1 MPDKTIGQQLDEA
14 LKAGARHSHSDQ
26 SHIDQAVDHLIQAG
40 GAHPR
45 LMSEAPPMEW
55 TPEDPAKALITFGT
69 EVKAL
74 GGGKVGGY
82 LVRFS
87 TANDPDLTGDFFTA
101 ETDFGDFKAAPV
113 LYQHGLDAKM
123 GKRKLGSGDLKKDD
137 VGVWIEAQ
145 LALRD
150 DYEKAVYEMA
160 AAGKLGWSSG
170 TASHLV
176 ERAPEG
182 KAARITAWPLGLD
195 ASLTP
200 HPAEP
205 RNAAQSLKA
214 YMDMLTADTPAAK
227 SADIPAPADSVKTV
241 LPVEVLSPQENHT
254 MTTETQAP
262 APVDTSVLDAI
273 KALTA
278 EVTALKAAAPV
289 QRTPGVAGMIDEG
302 KAPAQIA
309 PALSYA
315 DDQLYELK
323 SFLNRELDEDSR
335 RLWREQQAKI
345 RQTQADSD
353 HVKAYHAYLRNPGDY
368 GAAQNLRQAAMKTAL
383 AEGTAS
389 LGGNLVPVLYSNQ
402 LVSTLKEESILRR
415 AGAYQ
420 FPIAGTNALKVAT
433 LTRSAS
439 AALVAEGASVAGQE
453 PTFGVVSFDAYAY
466 KATAVASRESIADSR
481 FDVAAI
487 LNENF
492 GWQFTQSENNQFG
505 IGTGSSQPQ
514 GIAVGATMAV
524 SGGSTL
530 ALATANHDKFLD
542 LYHALPYQY
551 RTNAVWFMNDAV
563 IKAVRASKWAT
574 TTGAGSTTTYNQ
586 FLLTVDNTGD
596 SPVAPFGRFMGR
608 PIFPLNTMASSGSTG
623 AVAVFA
629 DPRFF
634 WISDFALGGTEIQQL
649 NERWADNWQ
658 VGWNAWRRFDS
669 NLMVSE
675 AAQSMKLL

>member
-1 MPDKTIGQQLDEA
+1 MDDNAEIKSGR
-14 LKAGARHSHSDQ
+14 RHSESDMTLGRKVKA
-26 SHIDQAVDHLIQAG
+26 QASEIVSAMDALGFADEPTPLEWSPEKSLVYFG
-40 GAHPR
+40 G
-45 LMSEAPPMEW
+45 
-55 TPEDPAKALITFGT
+55 

-87 TANDPDLTGDFFTA
+87 TANDPDLTGDFFTPD
-101 ETDFGDFKAAPV
+101 TDFGDANSAPV
-113 LYQHGLDAKM
+113 LYQHGMDTKM
-123 GKRKLGSGDLKKDD
+123 GKRKLGAGDLRKDE
-137 VGVWIEAQ
+137 VGVWIDAQ
-145 LALRD
+145 LSLRD

-182 KAARITAWPLGLD
+182 KAARILSWPLGLD

-200 HPAEP
+200 NPAEP
-205 RNAAQSLKA
+205 RNAALSMKA
-214 YMDMLTADTPAAK
+214 YMDLLTADTPAEQN
-227 SADIPAPADSVKTV
+227 ADTPAPAKSVMPD
-241 LPVEVLSPQENHT
+241 LLNEVLPQENPMNPDT
-254 MTTETQAP
+254 PAP
-262 APVDTSVLDAI
+262 AADTSVLDAL

-278 EVTALKAAAPV
+278 QVAELKATAPV
-289 QRTPGVAGMIDEG
+289 ERTPGVAGMVAEG

-309 PALSYA
+309 PPLSMA

-323 SFLNRELDEDSR
+323 RYLNDTLDEDSR
-335 RLWREQQAKI
+335 RLWRENQEKV
-345 RQTQADSD
+345 RQSEADRA
-353 HVKAYHAYLRNPGDY
+353 HVKAYHDYLRHPDDW
-368 GAAQNLRQAAMKTAL
+368 GAVQKLREATKATII
-383 AEGTAS
+383 EGTAS

-402 LVSTLKEESILRR
+402 LVGNLKEDSILRR

-420 FPIAGTNALKVAT
+420 FPIAGTNSLKVAT
-433 LTRSAS
+433 ITRSAS
-439 AALVAEGASVAGQE
+439 AALVAESASVAGQE

-466 KATAVASRESIADSR
+466 KATAVASRESLADSR
-481 FDVAAI
+481 FDIAAI

-492 GWQFTQSENNQFG
+492 AWQFTQSENNQFA
-505 IGTGSSQPQ
+505 IGTGSAQPQ
-514 GIAVGATMAV
+514 GIAVGGTFAV

-530 ALATANHDKFLD
+530 ALATANGDKFLD

-551 RTNAVWFMNDAV
+551 RPNGVWFMNDAV
-563 IKAVRASKWAT
+563 IKAIRQAKWAT

-586 FLLTVDNTGD
+586 YLFQIDNTGD
-596 SPVAPFGRFMGR
+596 SAIAPFGRFMGR
-608 PIFPLNTMASSGSTG
+608 PVFPLNTMASSGSTA

-634 WISDFALGGTEIQQL
+634 WISDFALGMTEIQQL

-658 VGWNAWRRFDS
+658 VGWNAWRRMDS
-669 NLMVSE
+669 NVMIAE
-675 AAQSMKLL
+675 AVQYMKLL